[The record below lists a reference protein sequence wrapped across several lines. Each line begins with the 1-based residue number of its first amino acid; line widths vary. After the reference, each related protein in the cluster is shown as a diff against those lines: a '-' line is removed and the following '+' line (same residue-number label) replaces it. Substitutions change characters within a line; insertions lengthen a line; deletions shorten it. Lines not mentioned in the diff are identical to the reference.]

1 MIKRLCAIMLVLSVC
16 IPITVFAEESP
27 CIFFAPQS
35 MNEDNEIL
43 VPVYTKNLP
52 QDNDGLCGIKFKF
65 AYDTEHFM
73 LKTNKNNDLL
83 LGTST
88 AMLVQDTDIVD
99 ASVSE
104 DIVSV
109 NYIDF
114 SDEENIILRDGPL
127 FYFTLIPKNPDALWN
142 SDDYYPLRFIP
153 DNINLIVLD
162 KENYSLKGMPAEG
175 IDTYVGGYNEFPEF
189 EFPKAEGTIK
199 FTEGNSNVCIN
210 GKERQIDAVPYIK
223 DEFMI
228 PLRALAE
235 AMEMEIYWDDDSQI
249 VSVFY
254 PYTSAYFKIK
264 SGDVYINA
272 KRRMDLLNAEIVN
285 NRTFA
290 PISTVKTIFNS
301 VFNIENEG
309 NSVLVKFK

>member
-1 MIKRLCAIMLVLSVC
+1 MKIKLSIVV
-16 IPITVFAEESP
+16 IFALLLRVSVTILAEESP

-52 QDNDGLCGIKFKF
+52 QDNDGLCGIEFKF

-73 LKTNKNNDLL
+73 LKTNKNNGLL

-88 AMLVQDTDIVD
+88 AMLVQDTDIAKV
-99 ASVSE
+99 SVSE

-114 SDEENIILRDGPL
+114 SAEDNIVLRDGPL

-153 DNINLIVLD
+153 DSINLIVLD
-162 KENYSLKGMPAEG
+162 KENYSLKGISAEG

-189 EFPKAEGTIK
+189 EFPKAEGTVK
-199 FTEGNSNVCIN
+199 FTEGNPNVCVN
-210 GKERQIDAVPYIK
+210 GEEQQIDAVPYIN

-235 AMEMEIYWDDDSQI
+235 VMEMEIYWDDDSRI

-254 PYTSAYFKIK
+254 PYTSAYFKIE

-285 NRTFA
+285 DRTFV

-301 VFNIENEG
+301 VFNIENKS
-309 NSVLVKFK
+309 NRN